1 MLDSGDAAGASNAI
15 RELAWMSPEL
25 ERVVEPR
32 LRVDLGPPRH
42 RPWRAR
48 LSKAMNQDVRLALL
62 RPGTLAVLSWHE
74 QPVGSSGVLRAAIGS
89 GDADIKL
96 QAALAQALIAEQQWQ
111 AALDVLDPLLGSRSE
126 AGYFHG
132 LRGNALRQLARD
144 EASEGAMARAL
155 KYAGDHPV
163 VLWWAFDARWG
174 AGDRAGSQAVIEAIE
189 SLGIDGPRLAGVLLA
204 QRPLRE

>member
-1 MLDSGDAAGASNAI
+1 
-15 RELAWMSPEL
+15 
-25 ERVVEPR
+25 
-32 LRVDLGPPRH
+32 
-42 RPWRAR
+42 
-48 LSKAMNQDVRLALL
+48 MNQDVRLALL

-96 QAALAQALIAEQQWQ
+96 QAALAQALVAEQKWKESI
-111 AALDVLDPLLGSRSE
+111 DVLDPVLGSRSR

-132 LRGNALRQLARD
+132 LRGHALGQLAQD
-144 EASEGAMARAL
+144 EASENAMARAL
-155 KYAGDHPV
+155 KYAGDHPE

-174 AGDRAGSQAVIEAIE
+174 AGDRAGSQTVIEAIE
-189 SLGIDGPRLAGVLLA
+189 ALGIDRPRLAGVLLA

>member
-1 MLDSGDAAGASNAI
+1 
-15 RELAWMSPEL
+15 
-25 ERVVEPR
+25 
-32 LRVDLGPPRH
+32 
-42 RPWRAR
+42 
-48 LSKAMNQDVRLALL
+48 MNQDVRLALL